1 MKLSSAGEGERVAL
15 LSDGVVRGAS
25 TCQFSVHSLTIV
37 RGGPAS
43 LSRRMATR
51 VRMDEMERWR
61 EAAAA
66 EESSGCS
73 AASGERPDFPV

>member
-1 MKLSSAGEGERVAL
+1 MAL

-25 TCQFSVHSLTIV
+25 ARQFSVRNLTIV

-43 LSRRMATR
+43 LSRRMATW
-51 VRMDEMERWR
+51 VRMGEMERWR

-66 EESSGCS
+66 EGSAGCS
-73 AASGERPDFPV
+73 AESGERPDFTV

>member
-1 MKLSSAGEGERVAL
+1 MAL

-25 TCQFSVHSLTIV
+25 VHQFSVHNLTIV
-37 RGGPAS
+37 HGGPAS
-43 LSRRMATR
+43 PSRRMATR

-66 EESSGCS
+66 EVSSGCS
-73 AASGERPDFPV
+73 ANSGERPDCTV